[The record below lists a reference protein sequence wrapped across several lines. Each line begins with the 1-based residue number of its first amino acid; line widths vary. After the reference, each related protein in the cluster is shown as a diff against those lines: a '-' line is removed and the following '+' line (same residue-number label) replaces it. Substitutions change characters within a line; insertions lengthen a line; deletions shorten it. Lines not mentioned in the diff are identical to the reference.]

1 MDIKTNAGYILT
13 DTVTIGES
21 TFVLG
26 IHESAPAQFVTWQC
40 KNNDYFWG
48 NYFTDRISAVKN
60 LCERA
65 LNEAKHLEFVQKDIP
80 QKYDKIKSK
89 GLER

>member
-1 MDIKTNAGYILT
+1 MDIKTNSGYILS
-13 DTVTIGES
+13 DTVTIGET

-26 IHESAPAQFVTWQC
+26 THEIEPSLFVTWQC
-40 KNNDYFWG
+40 NKNGYFWEH
-48 NYFTDRISAVKN
+48 YFTDRISAVKN

-80 QKYDKIKSK
+80 QKHDKIKSQN
-89 GLER
+89 LER